1 MFRGFFQGF
10 KRGGYSS
17 PLLKWSMLS
26 TLGMGLSLS
35 YLHRD
40 SLYGMSHE
48 MTAATDKVEDKLEW
62 SRHKETVLG
71 NSKYG
76 DLVVFS
82 GRANVPLAEKIVD
95 HLNIELGKVDLHS
108 FADGET
114 SVHFQESVRGKDVFV
129 IQSTSTPVNEN
140 LIELLFMISTLKKA
154 SAHRVTAIIPYYG
167 YAR

>member
-1 MFRGFFQGF
+1 M
-10 KRGGYSS
+10 
-17 PLLKWSMLS
+17 
-26 TLGMGLSLS
+26 
-35 YLHRD
+35 
-40 SLYGMSHE
+40 
-48 MTAATDKVEDKLEW
+48 
-62 SRHKETVLG
+62 
-71 NSKYG
+71 
-76 DLVVFS
+76 FS